1 MSYATR
7 IFCVAGV
14 QAFAGLAYYS
24 PTMAI
29 LTPVLFSPTLFAVWR
44 YRQLPREEAGSSKVA
59 TWTYLGCGLLGLPA
73 AGILQWGLCTVMFR
87 ALFGARAGD
96 YMEELQ
102 RVTLEHVPE
111 YIIQARQQMAWTP
124 RYFVGLTILSYA
136 GAAVVEETIKYIAL
150 RLAVRRARPRH
161 EHEYLI
167 YAALAGLGF
176 GTLENILVTYD
187 SITENATS
195 GMLALTVV
203 ERLIFASL
211 GHTVMALLTGL
222 QSIRRDS
229 RGEKLPIWR
238 VLAKAVACH
247 GTSNFIL
254 LSVSAWNGN
263 VGWIHPTDA
272 GSIVLALSSVIALQ
286 IKAAW
291 DVSKQLKELRLK
303 ACK

>member
-1 MSYATR
+1 
-7 IFCVAGV
+7 
-14 QAFAGLAYYS
+14 
-24 PTMAI
+24 
-29 LTPVLFSPTLFAVWR
+29 
-44 YRQLPREEAGSSKVA
+44 
-59 TWTYLGCGLLGLPA
+59 
-73 AGILQWGLCTVMFR
+73 
-87 ALFGARAGD
+87 
-96 YMEELQ
+96 MEELQ

-136 GAAVVEETIKYIAL
+136 GSAVVEEAIKYIAL

-229 RGEKLPIWR
+229 RGEKLPVWR
-238 VLAKAVACH
+238 VLAKAVVCH

-291 DVSKQLKELRLK
+291 DVSKQLKELQLK